1 MIYKKISKKFYFRIT
16 VYSRIP
22 AFLKKSEIFFKKRL
36 TNEKRSDIINIVVR
50 DKTAKQNRKN
60 GDLWGFSSA
69 GRASALQAEGHRFE
83 PCSPHQIYGLVVQL
97 VRTPACHA
105 GGRQF
110 ESVRGRHY
118 ASVAQ
123 SVEQGTENPRV
134 VGSIPTGSTI

>member
-1 MIYKKISKKFYFRIT
+1 MKKAA
-16 VYSRIP
+16 VYSRISQLKKFFEV
-22 AFLKKSEIFFKKRL
+22 FLKKGL
-36 TNEKRSDIINIVVR
+36 TNQKYRGIILKSSELIT
-50 DKTAKQNRKN
+50 DERKKK
-60 GDLWGFSSA
+60 WGFSSA

-83 PCSPHQIYGLVVQL
+83 PCSTHQFFGLVVQL

-110 ESVRGRHY
+110 ESVRGRQH

-134 VGSIPTGSTI
+134 VGSIPTGSTKRCRPYDAPFTMRI

>member
-1 MIYKKISKKFYFRIT
+1 MIYKKISKKFHFRIT
-16 VYSRIP
+16 VYSRILT
-22 AFLKKSEIFFKKRL
+22 FSKKSEIFFKKRL

>member
-83 PCSPHQIYGLVVQL
+83 PCSPH
-97 VRTPACHA
+97 HM
-105 GGRQF
+105 
-110 ESVRGRHY
+110 
-118 ASVAQ
+118 AS
-123 SVEQGTENPRV
+123 
-134 VGSIPTGSTI
+134 